1 MVKKAMLSG
10 TGVPRSFEA
19 TVSSRLLWREF
30 RSCIFDS
37 GSSSEAS
44 ICAWMGPATQSAI
57 QFILN
62 IIIIIVISIIIIYV
76 ASQELGC
83 LDIGPFASISAA
95 WLPDIQP

>member
-19 TVSSRLLWREF
+19 TISSRLLWREF

-62 IIIIIVISIIIIYV
+62 IIIIIIVV
-76 ASQELGC
+76 MMMMMMVMMV
-83 LDIGPFASISAA
+83 
-95 WLPDIQP
+95 